1 MARLRRY
8 NVDIEEMR
16 ELWEDGWTVV
26 DLAKRFKC
34 TPSVVYNFSNLY
46 AWPARGGSNEP
57 PPPSDEDER
66 LSCDSLALSPWVEA
80 RVAQFREAKQRQ
92 REQERAE
99 VMQVRMWRR
108 EYGVRAV

>member
-1 MARLRRY
+1 MARIKRF

-16 ELWEDGWTVV
+16 ELWGDGWSPA
-26 DLAKRFKC
+26 DLAKRFGC
-34 TPSVVYNFSNLY
+34 HPSTVYNFASLY
-46 AWPARGGSNEP
+46 AWPARGSANEP

>member
-1 MARLRRY
+1 MARLKRF

-16 ELWEDGWTVV
+16 ELWGDGWSVE
-26 DLAKRFKC
+26 DLAKRFGC
-34 TPSVVYNFSNLY
+34 SSATVYNFSNLY